1 MSSIAAEGKGE
12 PNTVEEETWPA
23 PYLSGES
30 CKQTAL
36 TLTATIPWPILSWL
50 HRRRVVI
57 SPPTRFIGSSRV
69 RILLA
74 WAETKSAGGLT
85 FVLAYCAQQIIWPLS
100 LPALQQTRVERYGEG
115 GGMPVPHS
123 TDCRKESL

>member
-1 MSSIAAEGKGE
+1 VTGSMSSIAADGKGE

-23 PYLSGES
+23 PNLSGES

-57 SPPTRFIGSSRV
+57 SPPTRLIGSSRV

-74 WAETKSAGGLT
+74 WAENKISGWFDICACMLRSANNMAL
-85 FVLAYCAQQIIWPLS
+85 VLACLAANQS
-100 LPALQQTRVERYGEG
+100 
-115 GGMPVPHS
+115 
-123 TDCRKESL
+123 RKIR